1 MGSGC
6 SMALQSPAIVDRRR
20 QSGETSV
27 PLIAS
32 SSKSSKKKKQ
42 TGTDKAKKKV
52 IKKPFSESSEFLV
65 GWQVYHLQHGY
76 LVIIRCLGTTDK
88 GIKFLVTSNGKTFVL
103 PVTVR
108 NNITLIKKI
117 Y

>member
-42 TGTDKAKKKV
+42 TGTEKAKKV